1 MPNRHDDERTK
12 PNLFGL
18 FITIVLVKS
27 IISGGKRE
35 RQMRHQQ
42 FHQASPPTRNSFEE
56 GQTFKVPP
64 HCKLVC
70 EEPVTQEPN
79 ETLEKDSISDSLPE
93 MVYGNTIAKPY
104 TPHEFN
110 SLWGVCENNSSHPS

>member
-1 MPNRHDDERTK
+1 M
-12 PNLFGL
+12 FGL
-18 FITIVLVKS
+18 FITIVIVKS

-35 RQMRHQQ
+35 RQMRRQQ

-56 GQTFKVPP
+56 GQTFKVTP

-79 ETLEKDSISDSLPE
+79 ETLEKDSMSDSLPE
-93 MVYGNTIAKPY
+93 MVYGNTIAKPH
-104 TPHEFN
+104 TPREFN
-110 SLWGVCENNSSHPS
+110 SLCGVSEDNSSLPS